1 MGIVRVE
8 STVQEENRIDQS
20 VRQPSD
26 AFCPCAP
33 GYRSIEDEMRYCI
46 RQVYDICRDGSSRN
60 QEGQCLTKKEWTRY
74 CSDKVCAVREDYQG
88 YDKVLGLCI
97 CRIDDLDRVCN
108 SQCRRQQR
116 DILQVTCKEGRAQ
129 LAVSYRNKSQIA
141 ISLEKLKTALHVLY
155 FPDKDACTLE
165 HSDSSHPV
173 YVVKTSGEGFLG
185 VYNPDPEL
193 LHHLIVPS
201 EISPPHKNEPA
212 AATTAAAA
220 LAKSGKEEP
229 GPYWA
234 QSQRPSNST
243 PKSTFTGILN
253 PTTCIIVNATI
264 LFIVS
269 KDHYPVYDVN
279 NLYNTNHGFDWGGFR
294 RLAEDVSMA
303 SSANFHL
310 LLYQFQHPGVYVIG
324 LSSNHHKKMLLCQ
337 ELGWAKRGTTCP
349 PFRRLQL
356 KYNLDKY
363 SSKGSTVISVKKYH
377 PILQNKGSLDN
388 NSDSTDGT
396 EAFFLEKGE
405 MWVSEEQIDL
415 DSFNT
420 NIFFEILLTQSL
432 SVTAKLSQFKEEL
445 KTLYHKLMNEISS
458 LKELWIT
465 RLGVPE
471 EMEPSDSIK
480 MGTYL
485 RAKQQA
491 EEEILHRK
499 RLAAEYEES
508 VNKQLHLLHHDLKC
522 QEEHYVTFSSALR
535 EAVRLAEMLTDK
547 IVCGGDRSMWSK
559 PDCQRLLSQIDAASN
574 KMSSAIVKESHRLK
588 AWGVLGEGTGA
599 HLVNK
604 DKTRLLTKEE
614 LMGPDGSMRAL
625 DAVCIDPTTGL
636 LTPDP
641 ECVMLLANHCL
652 VPVSRDL
659 FLHPETGK
667 VLPVAGNIGYDPISS
682 KLVCAVDST
691 SGELHKSGAPV
702 FPYVPYPICPST
714 GLPVKTNLP
723 VLHPEKVFKLGG
735 LMLDPAT
742 EIEVPVLAVTIHP
755 QTGQKL
761 SLGGTYL
768 NPLTGT
774 VTPLELGGPMNE
786 PKGGKIVPILGV
798 NVDSNTGDV
807 IPVGGLMGPS
817 GSPILLGDSFS
828 EPLSGKPACVHG
840 AFLQQ
845 DKVLPHAGGY
855 KALLEASMLVAQMH
869 VVKTL
874 RQYQDSICEDLS
886 VTVDR
891 QRVLKAAIEDMKK
904 TLSIRLHH
912 DMHWLQSL
920 ETQRDIASSLKSNGG
935 KLGMIKYPGTEMWIP
950 AVFGVKIPDPG
961 GSGLMVPILGIE
973 PAWNTG
979 LPTPLAGTMEDADG
993 KGLVPITVGAR
1004 TIDPVTG
1011 EPGPVI
1017 GTRTNPWTNTVVPI
1031 VQSLGALPR
1040 GVADPDLLNL
1050 LENEI
1055 NSRQNYWHCQRE
1067 KEEYLQK
1074 ELNFVF
1080 LDILDAV
1087 EEGKVKKIRYKE
1099 KLKDIEEMCHFL
1111 EESSLQE
1118 AQRRTARDLSSLLGL
1133 ELSLQLKVNRD
1144 EREQEVKL
1152 LLVIR
1157 KMLEKLM
1164 EFIKKMQLAESR
1176 VQIQLK
1182 EKELQRSKNPKAET
1196 ARSLRPRKA
1205 TLHLLAEFQEH
1216 IKKQQGSVEFAY
1228 SRLEYLRELSN
1239 IQGQQAKARLSGTP
1253 QCFESYP
1260 GTRFYSFAGVPHGA
1274 SEVIHRK
1281 LIPLLKSLIQTLGES
1296 KRSPMSPEMLVL
1308 GSDKGYCSQSTL
1320 KASTAHSEAF
1330 LAHSGPEVTPPTL
1343 LSPLWPSLSPS
1354 RIPHIQQEVQTR
1366 FFLEKHA
1373 SALVHLEL
1381 SLMTEEI
1388 NTICSFYESSKA
1400 LEKEE
1405 HKESQDMKSNKERE
1419 MGRKRDTLL
1428 QDLAE
1433 YHQEAE
1439 QTLRQKHW
1447 EDIKNSGL
1455 SLDLGTLK
1463 NTLHFLEEIPPH
1475 FSLLDPG
1482 SRISDSHIRSDVT
1495 KEQETAY
1502 SLEEKLF
1509 PDSTTQILQA
1519 SAVKI
1524 VKLEAMKQV
1533 CLYRV
1538 LDLYNDLQRQACPEG
1553 VSRILNQLEYR
1564 ATGEAVA
1571 QEVAQ
1576 AVEKQQVTR
1585 AMTFLQKHHQ
1595 EGDLLTGLKEESEG
1609 KLRHLQK
1616 QFQMELQMQTEDKLQ
1631 AKEMQVIHKAE
1642 RQELRNHAEHLVYF
1656 ILSQRHL
1663 RQTVIMLQDCFRL
1676 QTMNERTQS
1685 EDGHL
1690 EELAIEEPLLDDD
1703 LKSILHLMKDHMEHR
1718 SSVLEL
1724 KQAAKLLQ
1732 LREKQFREVARGLKD
1747 HSLDKAVD
1755 YANTA
1760 TDGLREFREQTIRR
1774 LTQQLKLTMGNR
1786 RSREN
1791 TPSLL
1796 HPVQIK
1802 KPTLEAENKRGK
1814 GEEVWEIFQEKQ
1826 LELEESHRW
1835 QISDKGAKLQDQ
1847 LECGDLKNW
1856 MMHKL
1861 VEEHNDTTAFLEK
1874 AFHQDLEKL
1883 RMKPEQKKNEK
1894 EEKQQEKDPSSSSST
1909 SSHTQEKP
1917 SQACDQ
1923 VLALFAESIKI
1934 LKQTEKVMASRII
1947 LLNPQFRCDSNKS
1960 KCLNTSLLLTLLRD
1974 VNDQLQTHA
1983 KAAGLLESQQEKG
1996 TGSSFRDIP
2005 DVLMIHKGEL
2015 KPVHPEAL
2023 SAREFVIYQYGIS
2036 VLQFLRL
2043 HINAPEINLCIAT
2056 SIPCSNAVGNA
2067 FRNSFFY
2074 QNFEKKLFVLREC
2087 LGSVGS
2093 FLLLLVHCLAHI
2105 AAADLSQDSS
2115 PAFLRL
2121 FYQALKAC
2129 LSETFSL
2136 RLRMSALL
2144 QNNKSSERISEILL
2158 KGEPLMEGNINLL
2171 SQLFDAKVESSTETE
2186 TSEEC
2191 KRSLLLHA
2199 NLEDLLKN
2207 TLSEK
2212 KKERFVPISA
2222 DCKEKSSAGRTSL
2235 REENCSSFSPAEME
2249 EKLDA
2254 LTEELVKI
2262 MEEEHRFLS
2271 SAANDDLPFDHLEII
2286 GLEKDCLVKQ
2296 IEMLEGKIAEGRG
2309 GYGNMLSQQ
2318 IKTTEDSLAA

>member
-1 MGIVRVE
+1 MDPNDTKSKNCSGKARKALEDLDILVETALHLAVEKNQHLMASDLISLGANINEQDSLGKTPLHLCAENGYLRVLEVLRNCKAEGLQVEVNAPDHYGLTPLHCAARAHTVLMVESQRNDITTDARRFLKLRRDQILEGISCLLQMGADHGLQILKSYQTATSYLKAQENHELMLFLQSHSHMRQDFSQEGCSLLSSLRGMTCPDLPEEVSELLPTLNTCSQMFDKKVGLSALGICNFNFKAMGIVRVE
-8 STVQEENRIDQS
+8 STVQEENRIDRS
-20 VRQPSD
+20 VQQPSD

-33 GYRSIEDEMRYCI
+33 GYQSIEDEVRYCI

-97 CRIDDLDRVCN
+97 CRIDDLERVCN

-116 DILQVTCKEGRAQ
+116 DILQIACKEGRAQ
-129 LAVSYRNKSQIA
+129 LSVSYRNKSQIA
-141 ISLEKLKTALHVLY
+141 IFLEKLKATLHVLY

-173 YVVKTSGEGFLG
+173 YMVKTSGEGFLG

-220 LAKSGKEEP
+220 LATSGKEEP

-243 PKSTFTGILN
+243 PKITFTGILN
-253 PTTCIIVNATI
+253 PTTCISVNATI
-264 LFIVS
+264 LFIVT

-294 RLAEDVSMA
+294 RLAEDIRVA

-324 LSSNHHKKMLLCQ
+324 LSSNQHKKMLLCQ
-337 ELGWAKRGTTCP
+337 ELDWAKRGTTCP

-363 SSKGSTVISVKKYH
+363 CSKGSTVISVKKYH

-405 MWVSEEQIDL
+405 MWLSEEQIDL

-420 NIFFEILLTQSL
+420 NVFFEILLTQSL
-432 SVTAKLSQFKEEL
+432 SVTAKLSQFKEEV
-445 KTLYHKLMNEISS
+445 KTLYQKLMNEISS
-458 LKELWIT
+458 LKELWIM
-465 RLGVPE
+465 RLCVPE

-499 RLAAEYEES
+499 QLAAEYEES
-508 VNKQLHLLHHDLKC
+508 VNKQLHLLHQDLKC

-547 IVCGGDRSMWSK
+547 IVCGGDRTMWSK

-625 DAVCIDPTTGL
+625 DAVCVDPTTGL

-682 KLVCAVDST
+682 KVVCTVDST
-691 SGELHKSGAPV
+691 SDELHKSGAPI

-735 LMLDPAT
+735 LMRDPAT

-755 QTGQKL
+755 QTRQKL

-774 VTPLELGGPMNE
+774 VTPLQLGGPMNE

-798 NVDSNTGDV
+798 HVDSNTGDV

-817 GSPILLGDSFS
+817 ESPILLGDSFS
-828 EPLSGKPACVHG
+828 EPLSGKSAHVHG

-845 DKVLPHAGGY
+845 DTVLPHAGGY
-855 KALLEASMLVAQMH
+855 RALLEASMLVAQMH

-904 TLSIRLHH
+904 TLSIRLHR

-950 AVFGVKIPDPG
+950 AVFGVTIPDPG
-961 GSGLMVPILGIE
+961 GSGLMVPVLGIE
-973 PAWNTG
+973 PDWNTG
-979 LPTPLAGTMEDADG
+979 LPAPLAGTMEDADG

-1011 EPGPVI
+1011 KPGPVI
-1017 GTRTNPWTNTVVPI
+1017 GVRTNPWTNTVVPI

-1040 GVADPDLLNL
+1040 GAADPDLLNL

-1055 NSRQNYWHCQRE
+1055 NSRQNYWHCQRK

-1133 ELSLQLKVNRD
+1133 ELSLQWKVNRD

-1157 KMLEKLM
+1157 KMLEKLL

-1182 EKELQRSKNPKAET
+1182 EKEQQRSKSPNAET
-1196 ARSLRPRKA
+1196 AMSLRPRK
-1205 TLHLLAEFQEH
+1205 EH

-1228 SRLEYLRELSN
+1228 GRLEYLRELSN
-1239 IQGQQAKARLSGTP
+1239 IQALQAKARLSGTP

-1260 GTRFYSFAGVPHGA
+1260 GTRFYSFAGVPQGA
-1274 SEVIHRK
+1274 SEVIHQK

-1308 GSDKGYCSQSTL
+1308 GSDKEL
-1320 KASTAHSEAF
+1320 
-1330 LAHSGPEVTPPTL
+1330 
-1343 LSPLWPSLSPS
+1343 
-1354 RIPHIQQEVQTR
+1354 

-1373 SALVHLEL
+1373 SELVHLEL

-1405 HKESQDMKSNKERE
+1405 HKESRRLKQKSVWFQNVKSNKEMA
-1419 MGRKRDTLL
+1419 MGRKWDTLL

-1433 YHQEAE
+1433 CHQEAE
-1439 QTLRQKHW
+1439 QTLCQKHW

-1455 SLDLGTLK
+1455 SLDVGTPK
-1463 NTLHFLEEIPPH
+1463 DSLHFLEEIPHH

-1482 SRISDSHIRSDVT
+1482 SRISDSHIRSDVA
-1495 KEQETAY
+1495 KEQEAAY

-1538 LDLYNDLQRQACPEG
+1538 LDLYNALQ
-1553 VSRILNQLEYR
+1553 
-1564 ATGEAVA
+1564 
-1571 QEVAQ
+1571 
-1576 AVEKQQVTR
+1576 
-1585 AMTFLQKHHQ
+1585 LQ
-1595 EGDLLTGLKEESEG
+1595 T
-1609 KLRHLQK
+1609 
-1616 QFQMELQMQTEDKLQ
+1616 
-1631 AKEMQVIHKAE
+1631 KEMQVIHKAE
-1642 RQELRNHAEHLVYF
+1642 RQELRNHVEHLIYF

-1690 EELAIEEPLLDDD
+1690 EELAIE
-1703 LKSILHLMKDHMEHR
+1703 
-1718 SSVLEL
+1718 V
-1724 KQAAKLLQ
+1724 
-1732 LREKQFREVARGLKD
+1732 
-1747 HSLDKAVD
+1747 
-1755 YANTA
+1755 
-1760 TDGLREFREQTIRR
+1760 
-1774 LTQQLKLTMGNR
+1774 
-1786 RSREN
+1786 
-1791 TPSLL
+1791 
-1796 HPVQIK
+1796 
-1802 KPTLEAENKRGK
+1802 
-1814 GEEVWEIFQEKQ
+1814 
-1826 LELEESHRW
+1826 
-1835 QISDKGAKLQDQ
+1835 
-1847 LECGDLKNW
+1847 
-1856 MMHKL
+1856 KL
-1861 VEEHNDTTAFLEK
+1861 VCFG
-1874 AFHQDLEKL
+1874 
-1883 RMKPEQKKNEK
+1883 
-1894 EEKQQEKDPSSSSST
+1894 
-1909 SSHTQEKP
+1909 
-1917 SQACDQ
+1917 
-1923 VLALFAESIKI
+1923 
-1934 LKQTEKVMASRII
+1934 
-1947 LLNPQFRCDSNKS
+1947 
-1960 KCLNTSLLLTLLRD
+1960 
-1974 VNDQLQTHA
+1974 
-1983 KAAGLLESQQEKG
+1983 AGA
-1996 TGSSFRDIP
+1996 I
-2005 DVLMIHKGEL
+2005 
-2015 KPVHPEAL
+2015 
-2023 SAREFVIYQYGIS
+2023 AR
-2036 VLQFLRL
+2036 
-2043 HINAPEINLCIAT
+2043 
-2056 SIPCSNAVGNA
+2056 
-2067 FRNSFFY
+2067 
-2074 QNFEKKLFVLREC
+2074 
-2087 LGSVGS
+2087 
-2093 FLLLLVHCLAHI
+2093 
-2105 AAADLSQDSS
+2105 
-2115 PAFLRL
+2115 
-2121 FYQALKAC
+2121 
-2129 LSETFSL
+2129 
-2136 RLRMSALL
+2136 
-2144 QNNKSSERISEILL
+2144 
-2158 KGEPLMEGNINLL
+2158 
-2171 SQLFDAKVESSTETE
+2171 
-2186 TSEEC
+2186 
-2191 KRSLLLHA
+2191 
-2199 NLEDLLKN
+2199 
-2207 TLSEK
+2207 
-2212 KKERFVPISA
+2212 
-2222 DCKEKSSAGRTSL
+2222 
-2235 REENCSSFSPAEME
+2235 
-2249 EKLDA
+2249 
-2254 LTEELVKI
+2254 
-2262 MEEEHRFLS
+2262 
-2271 SAANDDLPFDHLEII
+2271 
-2286 GLEKDCLVKQ
+2286 
-2296 IEMLEGKIAEGRG
+2296 
-2309 GYGNMLSQQ
+2309 
-2318 IKTTEDSLAA
+2318 

>member
-1 MGIVRVE
+1 
-8 STVQEENRIDQS
+8 
-20 VRQPSD
+20 
-26 AFCPCAP
+26 
-33 GYRSIEDEMRYCI
+33 
-46 RQVYDICRDGSSRN
+46 
-60 QEGQCLTKKEWTRY
+60 
-74 CSDKVCAVREDYQG
+74 
-88 YDKVLGLCI
+88 
-97 CRIDDLDRVCN
+97 
-108 SQCRRQQR
+108 
-116 DILQVTCKEGRAQ
+116 
-129 LAVSYRNKSQIA
+129 
-141 ISLEKLKTALHVLY
+141 
-155 FPDKDACTLE
+155 
-165 HSDSSHPV
+165 
-173 YVVKTSGEGFLG
+173 
-185 VYNPDPEL
+185 
-193 LHHLIVPS
+193 
-201 EISPPHKNEPA
+201 
-212 AATTAAAA
+212 
-220 LAKSGKEEP
+220 
-229 GPYWA
+229 
-234 QSQRPSNST
+234 
-243 PKSTFTGILN
+243 
-253 PTTCIIVNATI
+253 
-264 LFIVS
+264 
-269 KDHYPVYDVN
+269 
-279 NLYNTNHGFDWGGFR
+279 
-294 RLAEDVSMA
+294 
-303 SSANFHL
+303 
-310 LLYQFQHPGVYVIG
+310 
-324 LSSNHHKKMLLCQ
+324 
-337 ELGWAKRGTTCP
+337 
-349 PFRRLQL
+349 
-356 KYNLDKY
+356 
-363 SSKGSTVISVKKYH
+363 
-377 PILQNKGSLDN
+377 
-388 NSDSTDGT
+388 
-396 EAFFLEKGE
+396 
-405 MWVSEEQIDL
+405 
-415 DSFNT
+415 
-420 NIFFEILLTQSL
+420 
-432 SVTAKLSQFKEEL
+432 
-445 KTLYHKLMNEISS
+445 
-458 LKELWIT
+458 
-465 RLGVPE
+465 
-471 EMEPSDSIK
+471 
-480 MGTYL
+480 
-485 RAKQQA
+485 
-491 EEEILHRK
+491 
-499 RLAAEYEES
+499 
-508 VNKQLHLLHHDLKC
+508 
-522 QEEHYVTFSSALR
+522 
-535 EAVRLAEMLTDK
+535 MLTDK
-547 IVCGGDRSMWSK
+547 IVCGGDRTMWSK

-625 DAVCIDPTTGL
+625 DAVCVDPTTGL

-682 KLVCAVDST
+682 KVVCTVDST
-691 SGELHKSGAPV
+691 SDELHKSGAPI

-735 LMLDPAT
+735 LMRDPAT

-755 QTGQKL
+755 QTRQKL

-774 VTPLELGGPMNE
+774 VTPLQLGGPMNE

-798 NVDSNTGDV
+798 HVDSNTGDV

-817 GSPILLGDSFS
+817 ESPILLGDSFS
-828 EPLSGKPACVHG
+828 EPLSGKSAHVHG

-845 DKVLPHAGGY
+845 DTVLPHAGGY
-855 KALLEASMLVAQMH
+855 RALLEASMLVAQMH

-904 TLSIRLHH
+904 TLSIRLHR

-950 AVFGVKIPDPG
+950 AVFGVTIPDPG
-961 GSGLMVPILGIE
+961 GSGLMVPVLGIE
-973 PAWNTG
+973 PDWNTG
-979 LPTPLAGTMEDADG
+979 LPAPLAGTMEDADG

-1011 EPGPVI
+1011 KPGPVI
-1017 GTRTNPWTNTVVPI
+1017 GVRTNPWTNTVVPI

-1040 GVADPDLLNL
+1040 GAADPDLLNL

-1055 NSRQNYWHCQRE
+1055 NSRQNYWHCQRK

-1133 ELSLQLKVNRD
+1133 ELSLQWKVNRD

-1157 KMLEKLM
+1157 KMLEKLL

-1182 EKELQRSKNPKAET
+1182 EKEQQRSKSPNAET
-1196 ARSLRPRKA
+1196 AMSLRPRKA

-1228 SRLEYLRELSN
+1228 GRLEYLRELSN
-1239 IQGQQAKARLSGTP
+1239 IQALQAKARLSGTP

-1260 GTRFYSFAGVPHGA
+1260 GTRFYSFAGVPQGA
-1274 SEVIHRK
+1274 SEVIHQK

-1330 LAHSGPEVTPPTL
+1330 LACSGPEVTPPTL
-1343 LSPLWPSLSPS
+1343 LSPLQPSSSPS
-1354 RIPHIQQEVQTR
+1354 KIPHIQQEVQTR

-1373 SALVHLEL
+1373 SELVHLEL

-1405 HKESQDMKSNKERE
+1405 HKESRNVKSNKEMA
-1419 MGRKRDTLL
+1419 MGRKWDTLL

-1433 YHQEAE
+1433 CHQEAE
-1439 QTLRQKHW
+1439 QTLCQKHW

-1455 SLDLGTLK
+1455 SLDVGTPK
-1463 NTLHFLEEIPPH
+1463 DSLHFLEEIPHH

-1482 SRISDSHIRSDVT
+1482 SRISDSHIRSDVA
-1495 KEQETAY
+1495 KEQEAAY

-1538 LDLYNDLQRQACPEG
+1538 LDLYNALQRQVCPEG

-1564 ATGEAVA
+1564 AAGEAVA

-1585 AMTFLQKHHQ
+1585 AMAFLQKHHQ
-1595 EGDLLTGLKEESEG
+1595 ERDLLIGLKEESEG

-1616 QFQMELQMQTEDKLQ
+1616 QFQMELQMQTEEKLQ
-1631 AKEMQVIHKAE
+1631 TKEMQVIHKAE
-1642 RQELRNHAEHLVYF
+1642 RQELRNHVEHLIYF

-1703 LKSILHLMKDHMEHR
+1703 LKSILHLMKDHTEHR

-1724 KQAAKLLQ
+1724 KLAAKLLQ
-1732 LREKQFREVARGLKD
+1732 LREKQYREVARGLKD

-1755 YANTA
+1755 DANTA

-1774 LTQQLKLTMGNR
+1774 LTEQLKIAMGNR
-1786 RSREN
+1786 RTREN

-1814 GEEVWEIFQEKQ
+1814 REERWEIFQEKQ
-1826 LELEESHRW
+1826 LELEESDRW
-1835 QISDKGAKLQDQ
+1835 QISDEGAKLQDQ
-1847 LECGDLKNW
+1847 LERGDLKSW

-1861 VEEHNDTTAFLEK
+1861 VKEHNDTTAFSEK
-1874 AFHQDLEKL
+1874 AFQQDLEKL
-1883 RMKPEQKKNEK
+1883 RMRPEQEENEK
-1894 EEKQQEKDPSSSSST
+1894 EGKQPEKDPSSSSST

-1923 VLALFAESIKI
+1923 VVALFAESIKI
-1934 LKQTEKVMASRII
+1934 LKQTEKVMASRIS
-1947 LLNPQFRCDSNKS
+1947 LLNPQFLCDPNKG
-1960 KCLNTSLLLTLLRD
+1960 KHLNTSPLLTLLRD

-1996 TGSSFRDIP
+1996 TGSSFRDIS
-2005 DVLMIHKGEL
+2005 DVLMTHKGKL

-2036 VLQFLRL
+2036 ILQFLRL

-2056 SIPCSNAVGNA
+2056 SIPRSNAVGNA
-2067 FRNSFFY
+2067 FQNSFFY

-2105 AAADLSQDSS
+2105 TAADLSQDSS

-2144 QNNKSSERISEILL
+2144 QDNKSSERISEILL
-2158 KGEPLMEGNINLL
+2158 KGEPLVEGNINLL

-2191 KRSLLLHA
+2191 KRNLLLHA

-2207 TLSEK
+2207 TLSGK
-2212 KKERFVPISA
+2212 KREHFIPSSA
-2222 DCKEKSSAGRTSL
+2222 DCEEKSTAGRTSL

-2262 MEEEHRFLS
+2262 MEEEHHYLS

-2309 GYGNMLSQQ
+2309 GLW
-2318 IKTTEDSLAA
+2318 